1 MSEPQVFEGGYR
13 LSASQQ
19 SHTTLP
25 KVSVVTV
32 VYNGEKFIE
41 DTILSVLSQTY
52 GNVEHIIIDGGSK
65 DGTVEILR
73 RYSDQIAYW
82 RSEEDQ
88 GIYDGMNKGIA
99 ATTGEIVGTL
109 NADDYYAKQDIIA
122 TVVEKFLSSG
132 VRCVFGDVTFIDSM
146 TKKVTRQYISEANP
160 ERYFRW
166 GFMPAHPTFF
176 TYRADYFKY
185 GMYKTNYK
193 IAADY
198 ELIMRFI
205 KTNKLSY
212 AKIYRILVIMRVG
225 GVSTQGW
232 KSTVLLNREI
242 VSACRENGIYTNM
255 VMLYIKYFRKIRE
268 ILLVRSQMEV

>member
-1 MSEPQVFEGGYR
+1 MSDAKVFEGGYR
-13 LSASQQ
+13 LGVAPKPHSTS
-19 SHTTLP
+19 P

-41 DTILSVLSQTY
+41 NTIQSVLRQTY
-52 GNVEHIIIDGGSK
+52 DNVEHIIIDGGSK
-65 DGTVEILR
+65 DGTVEILQ

-82 RSEEDQ
+82 RSERDQ

-99 ATTGEIVGTL
+99 AATGAIVGTL
-109 NADDYYAKQDIIA
+109 NADDYYAAPDVVA
-122 TVVEKFLSSG
+122 TVVERFQGSG
-132 VRCVFGDVTFIDSM
+132 VHCVFGDVTFIDAN
-146 TKKVTRQYISEANP
+146 TEKVTRQYISEARP

-176 TYRADYFKY
+176 TYRTDYLKY

-205 KTNKLSY
+205 RTNKLTY
-212 AKIYRILVIMRVG
+212 AKIPRILVIMRVG

-242 VSACRENGIYTNM
+242 IKACKENGVYTNM
-255 VMLYIKYFRKIRE
+255 AMLYTKYFRKLRE
-268 ILLVRSQMEV
+268 ILFDRSQSGK

>member
-1 MSEPQVFEGGYR
+1 MSDPQIIEGGYR
-13 LSASQQ
+13 LSAPRPPQ
-19 SHTTLP
+19 TELL

-41 DTILSVLSQTY
+41 DTIKSVLNQTY
-52 GNVEHIIIDGGSK
+52 NNIEHIIIDGGSK
-65 DGTVEILR
+65 DGTIKILR

-82 RSEEDQ
+82 RSERDE

-99 ATTGEIVGTL
+99 ATTGEIIGTL
-109 NADDYYAKQDIIA
+109 NADDYYAEQDVIA
-122 TVVEKFLSSG
+122 TVVKKFQDSG
-132 VRCVFGDVTFIDSM
+132 VHCVFGDVIFIDSE
-146 TKKVTRQYISEANP
+146 TKKITRRYISEPKP

-176 TYRADYFKY
+176 TFRSDYLKY
-185 GMYKTNYK
+185 GAYKTGYK

-205 KTNKLSY
+205 KTNKVTY
-212 AKIYRILVIMRVG
+212 AKIPRSLVIMRMG

-242 VSACRENGIYTNM
+242 VKACKENGIYTNM
-255 VMLYIKYFRKIRE
+255 AMLYTKYFRKIRE
-268 ILLVRSQMEV
+268 ILLSHS